1 MFFNSYSNINL
12 KNKRNYKE
20 LYNKNFY
27 YKTGAINNNSF
38 SKPLENNI
46 MTSKPKKNNY
56 INYTFSEKNYKLIH
70 KNKSFNFYH
79 KLDNNKRN
87 KKPKLTIV
95 NDFFKC
101 FQKSSNNWINPILF
115 SKKSNIN
122 YRSSR
127 NITKSNIMKES
138 HFNNNYFEEVTNR
151 DNISRINNNNIST
164 KYFLNE
170 NIGETQSKI
179 DSYDFM
185 DIYKEKYIKLNE
197 ELKKI
202 NIFSK
207 GNINTKF
214 NKHLPIFKRLK
225 VLKEAKNSIDKIRK
239 NKINSSSSSKAFFE
253 ESNISRLINN
263 YSERNKINYKD
274 SYISSISSKKPIIIK
289 YNPKPK
295 LSVPKFININNI
307 KDL

>member
-12 KNKRNYKE
+12 KNKRKYNE
-20 LYNKNFY
+20 LFNKNFY
-27 YKTGAINNNSF
+27 YKTGALNNNSF

-70 KNKSFNFYH
+70 KNKSINFYH
-79 KLDNNKRN
+79 KLVNSKRN

-95 NDFFKC
+95 NDFFKS
-101 FQKSSNNWINPILF
+101 FQKSSNNWINSIQF

-122 YRSSR
+122 YKSSR
-127 NITKSNIMKES
+127 NIPKNDIMKES
-138 HFNNNYFEEVTNR
+138 HFNSNYFEEVTNR
-151 DNISRINNNNIST
+151 DNISRINNNNNST

-179 DSYDFM
+179 ESYDFM

-197 ELKKI
+197 ELKNI

-207 GNINTKF
+207 RKINTQF

-263 YSERNKINYKD
+263 YSERNRINYKD
-274 SYISSISSKKPIIIK
+274 SYISNISSKKPIIIK